1 MLSGEALFGD
11 HSIVFGLLVG
21 LTHLCGDAILASKLA
36 AIVFGGLTALDN
48 VSFQVEEGE
57 IRGLIGPNGAGKS
70 TMFKNI
76 AGFQVPTTGSIHYQG
91 QSIEGKQPHTIAEMG
106 IVRTF
111 QETTLFQELSVFEN
125 ALVGTHIRARSNVF
139 SAVLGLDRQKQQAA
153 NDRVMEVLEFMGLV
167 ERKDQLASELPL
179 GSQRALALSIALVSE
194 PKVML
199 MDEPFAGMNGE
210 ETSHMMDLTR
220 KVRESGITIVL
231 VEHDM
236 KAVMGLCNYLTVLNF
251 GQVLAQ
257 GTPEEVRNNDKVIE
271 AYLGGAR

>member
-1 MLSGEALFGD
+1 MP
-11 HSIVFGLLVG
+11 
-21 LTHLCGDAILASKLA
+21 ILEIKN
-36 AIVFGGLTALDN
+36 ITKQFGGLMALDD
-48 VSFQVEEGE
+48 VSFDINEGE

-76 AGFQVPTTGSIHYQG
+76 AGFHVPTKGTIVYQG
-91 QSIEGKQPHTIAEMG
+91 VNIEGKKPHTIAEMG

-125 ALVGTHIRARSNVF
+125 ALIGSHIKSRSNVF
-139 SAVLGLDRQKQQAA
+139 SAVLGLDRLKQEAA
-153 NDRVMEVLEFMGLV
+153 NDKVVEVLEFMGLI

-179 GSQRALALSIALVSE
+179 GSQRALALTIALVSE
-194 PKVML
+194 PKLML
-199 MDEPFAGMNGE
+199 MDEPFAGMNAE

-220 KVRESGITIVL
+220 KVQESGVTVIL

-251 GQVLAQ
+251 GQVLAE
-257 GTPEEVRNNDKVIE
+257 GSPEEVRNNEKVIE
-271 AYLGGAR
+271 AYLGGTK

>member
-1 MLSGEALFGD
+1 M
-11 HSIVFGLLVG
+11 
-21 LTHLCGDAILASKLA
+21 AILEVSNVSKQC
-36 AIVFGGLTALDN
+36 GWLTALDN
-48 VSFQVEEGE
+48 VSFQIEEGE

-76 AGFQVPTTGSIHYQG
+76 AGFQVPTAGSIRYQG
-91 QSIEGKQPHTIAEMG
+91 QNIEGKKPHTIAEMG

-125 ALVGTHIRARSNVF
+125 ALVGSHIHARSNVF
-139 SAVLGLDRQKQQAA
+139 SAVLGLDKQKQEVAR
-153 NDRVMEVLEFMGLV
+153 NKVMEVLEFMGLE

-199 MDEPFAGMNGE
+199 MDEPFAGMNAE
-210 ETSHMMDLTR
+210 ETNHMMDLTR
-220 KVRESGITIVL
+220 KVQESGITIVL

-236 KAVMGLCNYLTVLNF
+236 KAVMGLCSYLTVLNF

-257 GTPEEVRNNDKVIE
+257 GTPEDVRNNEKVIE
-271 AYLGGAR
+271 AYLAGAK

>member
-1 MLSGEALFGD
+1 M
-11 HSIVFGLLVG
+11 
-21 LTHLCGDAILASKLA
+21 AILEIRNITKQ
-36 AIVFGGLTALDN
+36 FGGLTALDD
-48 VSFQVEEGE
+48 VSFQIEEGE

-76 AGFQVPTTGSIHYQG
+76 AGFQVPTQGSITYQEEN
-91 QSIEGKQPHTIAEMG
+91 IEGKKPHTIAEMG

-125 ALVGTHIRARSNVF
+125 VLVGTHSSWRPGIF
-139 SAVLGLDRQKQQAA
+139 SAVLGLGRLQQKAA
-153 NDRVMEVLEFMGLV
+153 SDKAMEVLQFMGLL

-194 PKVML
+194 PKIML
-199 MDEPFAGMNGE
+199 MDEPFAGMNAE
-210 ETSHMMDLTR
+210 ETNYMMDLTR
-220 KVRESGITIVL
+220 KVQQSGITIIL

-257 GTPEEVRNNDKVIE
+257 GTPEDVRNNEKVIE
-271 AYLGGAR
+271 AYLGGTK

>member
-1 MLSGEALFGD
+1 M
-11 HSIVFGLLVG
+11 
-21 LTHLCGDAILASKLA
+21 AILEIRNITKQ
-36 AIVFGGLTALDN
+36 FGGLTALDD
-48 VSFQVEEGE
+48 VSFQIEEGE

-76 AGFQVPTTGSIHYQG
+76 AGFQVPTQGSITYQEEN
-91 QSIEGKQPHTIAEMG
+91 IEGKKPHTIAEMG

-125 ALVGTHIRARSNVF
+125 VLVGTHSSWRPGIF
-139 SAVLGLDRQKQQAA
+139 SAVLGLGRLQQEAA
-153 NDRVMEVLEFMGLV
+153 SDKAMEVLQFMGLL

-194 PKVML
+194 PKIML
-199 MDEPFAGMNGE
+199 MDEPFAGMNAE
-210 ETSHMMDLTR
+210 ETNHMMDLTR
-220 KVRESGITIVL
+220 KVQQSGITIIL

-257 GTPEEVRNNDKVIE
+257 GTPEDVRNNEKVIE
-271 AYLGGAR
+271 AYLGGTK